1 MKTILLSL
9 SIFLFANPSIGQR
22 KYTKKSIKPKEITAC
37 IHRFSLTPEQR
48 LKEYPFSKARQIQLV
63 SFSQKDDTSEYILV
77 SVPIKN
83 DTLSMA
89 RVKGIANLTKSQ
101 IDKLTDILFN
111 VGLKENS
118 YTFSVS
124 TAVGL
129 DGGILF
135 IDSKNKIFE
144 YISICFDCQEI
155 EVRTSKVRKSLGLPC
170 IEKMGMLKAFF
181 IESGLTF

>member
-1 MKTILLSL
+1 MKTFLLSL
-9 SIFLFANPSIGQR
+9 SILLTAHTSIGQR
-22 KYTKKSIKPKEITAC
+22 KNIKKSIKPKEITAC
-37 IHRFSLTPEQR
+37 INKFSLTPEQR
-48 LKEYPFSKARQIQLV
+48 LKEYPFNKARQIQLV
-63 SFSQKDDTSEYILV
+63 SFSQKEDTSEYILT

-83 DTLSMA
+83 DTLIMA
-89 RVKGIANLTKSQ
+89 RVTGITKLTKSQ
-101 IDKLTDILFN
+101 IEKLTDILFN

-129 DGGILF
+129 DGGIIF

-144 YISICFDCQEI
+144 YINICFDCQEI

-170 IEKMGMLKAFF
+170 IEK
-181 IESGLTF
+181 I

>member
-1 MKTILLSL
+1 MKTFLLFL
-9 SIFLFANPSIGQR
+9 FIFLTAHPSIGQR
-22 KYTKKSIKPKEITAC
+22 KNIKKSIKPKEITAC
-37 IHRFSLTPEQR
+37 INRFSLTPEQR
-48 LKEYPFSKARQIQLV
+48 LKEYPFNKARQIQLV
-63 SFSQKDDTSEYILV
+63 SFSQKEDTSEYILA

-83 DTLSMA
+83 DTLCMDK
-89 RVKGIANLTKSQ
+89 VKGIVKLTKSQ
-101 IDKLTDILFN
+101 IDRLTDILFN

-129 DGGILF
+129 DGGIVF

-144 YISICFDCQEI
+144 YINICFECQEI
-155 EVRTSKVRKSLGLPC
+155 EVKTSKVKKTLGLPC
-170 IEKMGMLKAFF
+170 IEKMKMLKSFF